1 MKSFKDK
8 VVVITGA
15 GGGMGL
21 AYAEAFAREGARLAL
36 NDWDAQSLGRA
47 KERVLALG
55 APAVHVSSFDVSD
68 RDAMYAFAD
77 EVRATLGPAHI
88 IINNAGIEGEARPVW
103 DMSDESYDKVLGVN
117 LWGVIHGTRAFLPQ
131 LFDNGEGAVVNVS
144 SIFGLVGPPVCSDYA
159 ASKFAVRG
167 FTEALTAELHG
178 SNITAHTV
186 HPGGIAT
193 NIARK
198 AESQAFK
205 DKFLK
210 TEPDD
215 IARFVLKGIRAGHP
229 RIVYGHRSLVANLG
243 SRFVPLRVLNG
254 VVRWFMGSVFDD
266 IQPPAPRAT

>member
-21 AYAEAFAREGARLAL
+21 AYAEAFAREGAKLAL

-55 APAVHVSSFDVSD
+55 APAAHVSSFDVSD

-77 EVRATLGPAHI
+77 AVRDTLGPAHI

-117 LWGVIHGTRAFLPQ
+117 LWGVIHGTRAFLPH

-144 SIFGLVGPPVCSDYA
+144 SIFGLVGPPVS
-159 ASKFAVRG
+159 S
-167 FTEALTAELHG
+167 L
-178 SNITAHTV
+178 ITSRV
-186 HPGGIAT
+186 LPRSSPGIA
-193 NIARK
+193 RP
-198 AESQAFK
+198 SC
-205 DKFLK
+205 
-210 TEPDD
+210 
-215 IARFVLKGIRAGHP
+215 
-229 RIVYGHRSLVANLG
+229 
-243 SRFVPLRVLNG
+243 
-254 VVRWFMGSVFDD
+254 
-266 IQPPAPRAT
+266 